1 MKIKKK
7 ILISTI
13 ISILLIALIYVS
25 DITNIPDS
33 IILFKEEEL
42 NINTIFGISVKALD
56 TSNTDIDTAQSGEII
71 QASSGS
77 YANKEES
84 INIVI
89 NLFGIKVKEVSVNVI
104 DDVEVVPLGGLI
116 GMKLYTNGVLVV
128 GMSEIYGQNNQVYRP
143 YENTGIK
150 EGDTITKINDEY
162 IVSTEDMTECINAS
176 QGKEI
181 KITYIHNNK
190 TLETNITPI
199 ETDKNN
205 YKVRLWV
212 RDTAA
217 GVGTA
222 TFYDKNTGKVAMLG
236 HGILDVDTEE
246 LIDISDGKVT
256 NTSVVS
262 IIKGENGKTGRI
274 QGIVEGQKEI
284 GTISKNTYYGV
295 YGKLYNMNEI
305 KGNTSKSVKI
315 ALRNEIQAG
324 EATLMCALDNGQ
336 VKEYTVEIQKIYLNN
351 NSNNKSMLLKVTDE
365 ELLEKTGGII
375 QGMSGSPI
383 IQNGKLIGAL
393 THVLVQ
399 NPTQGY
405 AVFSDIMVKQMNE
418 ND

>member
-205 YKVRLWV
+205 YKVGLWV

-222 TFYDKNTGKVAMLG
+222 TFYDKSTGKVAMLG

>member
-205 YKVRLWV
+205 YKVGLWV

-274 QGIVEGQKEI
+274 QGIVAGQKEI

>member
-42 NINTIFGISVKALD
+42 NINTIFGISVKALE

-84 INIVI
+84 INIGI

-205 YKVRLWV
+205 YKVGLWV

-324 EATLMCALDNGQ
+324 EATLMCALDNEQ

>member
-1 MKIKKK
+1 MKKK
-7 ILISTI
+7 ILISAI

-33 IILFKEEEL
+33 IILFEEEEL
-42 NINTIFGISVKALD
+42 NINTIFGMSIKTLEVSTK
-56 TSNTDIDTAQSGEII
+56 DIDTTQNGEII

-77 YANKEES
+77 YANQEES
-84 INIVI
+84 INVGI

-128 GMSEIYGQNNQVYRP
+128 GMSEIYGENNQVYKP

-162 IVSTEDMTECINAS
+162 IVSTDDMTECINAS
-176 QGKEI
+176 KGKEI
-181 KITYIHNNK
+181 NITYIHNNK
-190 TLETNITPI
+190 TLETKITPV

-205 YKVRLWV
+205 YKVGLWV

-222 TFYDKNTGKVAMLG
+222 TFYDKNTGNVAMLG

-274 QGIVEGQKEI
+274 QGIVEGEKEI

-295 YGKLYNMNEI
+295 YGKLYNVNEL
-305 KGNTSKSVKI
+305 KRNTSNSVKI
-315 ALRNEIQAG
+315 ALRNEIKTG
-324 EATLMCALDNGQ
+324 EATLMCALDNGE

-351 NSNNKSMLLKVTDE
+351 NSNNKSMLLKVTDK

-383 IQNGKLIGAL
+383 LQDGKLIGAL

-405 AVFSDIMVKQMNE
+405 AVFSDIMVKQMN
-418 ND
+418 DIK

>member
-1 MKIKKK
+1 MKKK
-7 ILISTI
+7 ILISAI

-33 IILFKEEEL
+33 IILFEEEEL
-42 NINTIFGISVKALD
+42 NINTIFGMSIKTLEVSTK
-56 TSNTDIDTAQSGEII
+56 DIDTTQNGEII

-77 YANKEES
+77 YANQEES
-84 INIVI
+84 INVGI

-128 GMSEIYGQNNQVYRP
+128 GMSEIYGENNQVYKP
-143 YENTGIK
+143 YENSGIK
-150 EGDTITKINDEY
+150 EGDTITKINGEN
-162 IVSTEDMTECINAS
+162 IVSTDDMTECINAS
-176 QGKEI
+176 KGKEI
-181 KITYIHNNK
+181 NITYIHNNK
-190 TLETNITPI
+190 TLETKITPV

-205 YKVRLWV
+205 YKVGLWV

-222 TFYDKNTGKVAMLG
+222 TFYDKNTGNVAMLG

-274 QGIVEGQKEI
+274 QGIVEGEKEI

-295 YGKLYNMNEI
+295 YGKLYNVNEL
-305 KGNTSKSVKI
+305 KRNTSNSVKI
-315 ALRNEIQAG
+315 ALRNEIKTG
-324 EATLMCALDNGQ
+324 EATLMCALDNGE

-351 NSNNKSMLLKVTDE
+351 NSNNKSMLLKVTDK

-383 IQNGKLIGAL
+383 LQDGKLIGAL

-405 AVFSDIMVKQMNE
+405 AVFSDIMVKQMN
-418 ND
+418 DIK

>member
-1 MKIKKK
+1 MKKK
-7 ILISTI
+7 ILISAI

-42 NINTIFGISVKALD
+42 NINTIFGMSIKTLEVS
-56 TSNTDIDTAQSGEII
+56 TTDIDTTQNGEII

-77 YANKEES
+77 YANREES
-84 INIVI
+84 INVGI

-128 GMSEIYGQNNQVYRP
+128 GMSEIYGENNQVYKP
-143 YENTGIK
+143 YENSGIK
-150 EGDTITKINDEY
+150 EGDTITKINGEY
-162 IVSTEDMTECINAS
+162 IVSTDDMTECINAS
-176 QGKEI
+176 KGKEI
-181 KITYIHNNK
+181 NITYIHNNK
-190 TLETNITPI
+190 TLETKITPV

-205 YKVRLWV
+205 YKVGLWV

-222 TFYDKNTGKVAMLG
+222 TFYDKNTGNVAMLG

-274 QGIVEGQKEI
+274 QGIVEGEKEI

-295 YGKLYNMNEI
+295 YGKLYNVNEL
-305 KGNTSKSVKI
+305 KRNTSNSVKI
-315 ALRNEIQAG
+315 ALRNEIKTG
-324 EATLMCALDNGQ
+324 EATLMCALDNGE

-351 NSNNKSMLLKVTDE
+351 NSNNKSMLLKVTDK

-383 IQNGKLIGAL
+383 LQDGKLIGAL

-405 AVFSDIMVKQMNE
+405 AVFSDIMVKQMN
-418 ND
+418 DIK

>member
-1 MKIKKK
+1 MKNKKK

-25 DITNIPDS
+25 DITNIPDN

-42 NINTIFGISVKALD
+42 NINTIFGMSVKALE
-56 TSNTDIDTAQSGEII
+56 TSNTDIDTTQSGEII

-77 YANKEES
+77 YVNKEEN
-84 INIVI
+84 INVGI

-104 DDVEVVPLGGLI
+104 DDIEVVPLGGLI

-205 YKVRLWV
+205 YKVGLWV

-217 GVGTA
+217 RSWHC
-222 TFYDKNTGKVAMLG
+222 Y
-236 HGILDVDTEE
+236 IL
-246 LIDISDGKVT
+246 
-256 NTSVVS
+256 
-262 IIKGENGKTGRI
+262 
-274 QGIVEGQKEI
+274 
-284 GTISKNTYYGV
+284 
-295 YGKLYNMNEI
+295 
-305 KGNTSKSVKI
+305 
-315 ALRNEIQAG
+315 
-324 EATLMCALDNGQ
+324 
-336 VKEYTVEIQKIYLNN
+336 
-351 NSNNKSMLLKVTDE
+351 
-365 ELLEKTGGII
+365 
-375 QGMSGSPI
+375 
-383 IQNGKLIGAL
+383 
-393 THVLVQ
+393 
-399 NPTQGY
+399 
-405 AVFSDIMVKQMNE
+405 
-418 ND
+418 

>member
-1 MKIKKK
+1 MKKK
-7 ILISTI
+7 ILISAI

-42 NINTIFGISVKALD
+42 NINTIFGMSIKTLEVSTK
-56 TSNTDIDTAQSGEII
+56 DIDTTQNGEII

-77 YANKEES
+77 YANQEES
-84 INIVI
+84 INVGI

-128 GMSEIYGQNNQVYRP
+128 GMSEIYGENNQVYKP
-143 YENTGIK
+143 YENSGIK
-150 EGDTITKINDEY
+150 EGDTITKINGEY
-162 IVSTEDMTECINAS
+162 IVSTDDMTECINAS
-176 QGKEI
+176 KGKEI
-181 KITYIHNNK
+181 NITYIHNNK
-190 TLETNITPI
+190 TLETKITPV

-205 YKVRLWV
+205 YKVGLWV

-222 TFYDKNTGKVAMLG
+222 TFYDKNTGNVAMLG

-274 QGIVEGQKEI
+274 QGIVEGEKEI

-295 YGKLYNMNEI
+295 YGKLYNVNEL
-305 KGNTSKSVKI
+305 KRNTSNSVKI
-315 ALRNEIQAG
+315 ALRNEIKTG
-324 EATLMCALDNGQ
+324 EATLMCALDNGE

-351 NSNNKSMLLKVTDE
+351 NSNNKSMLLKVTDK

-383 IQNGKLIGAL
+383 MQNNKVIGAL

-405 AVFSDIMVKQMNE
+405 AVFSDIMVKQMN
-418 ND
+418 DIK

>member
-42 NINTIFGISVKALD
+42 NINTIFGISVKALE

-84 INIVI
+84 INIGI

-205 YKVRLWV
+205 YKVGLWV

>member
-1 MKIKKK
+1 MKKK
-7 ILISTI
+7 ILISAI

-42 NINTIFGISVKALD
+42 NINTIFGMSIKTLEVSTK
-56 TSNTDIDTAQSGEII
+56 DIDTTQNGEII

-77 YANKEES
+77 YANQEES
-84 INIVI
+84 INVGI

-128 GMSEIYGQNNQVYRP
+128 GMSEIYGENNQVYKP
-143 YENTGIK
+143 YENSGIK
-150 EGDTITKINDEY
+150 EGDTITKINCEY
-162 IVSTEDMTECINAS
+162 IVSTDDMTECINAS
-176 QGKEI
+176 KGKEI
-181 KITYIHNNK
+181 NITYIHNNK
-190 TLETNITPI
+190 TLETKITPV

-205 YKVRLWV
+205 YKVGLWV

-222 TFYDKNTGKVAMLG
+222 TFYDKNTGNVAMLG

-274 QGIVEGQKEI
+274 QGIVEGEKEI

-295 YGKLYNMNEI
+295 YGKLYNVNEL
-305 KGNTSKSVKI
+305 KRNTSNSVKI
-315 ALRNEIQAG
+315 ALRNEIKTG
-324 EATLMCALDNGQ
+324 EATLMCALDNGE

-351 NSNNKSMLLKVTDE
+351 NSNNKSMLLKVTDK

-383 IQNGKLIGAL
+383 LQDGKLIGAL

-405 AVFSDIMVKQMNE
+405 AVFSDIMVKQMN
-418 ND
+418 DIK

>member
-1 MKIKKK
+1 MKKK
-7 ILISTI
+7 IFISTI
-13 ISILLIALIYVS
+13 IAILLIALVYIS
-25 DITNIPDS
+25 DITNIPDN

-42 NINTIFGISVKALD
+42 KINTIFGMSVKALEV
-56 TSNTDIDTAQSGEII
+56 SNNDIDGIQNDETV
-71 QASSGS
+71 QASSEN
-77 YANKEES
+77 YANKEET
-84 INIVI
+84 INVGI

-104 DDVEVVPLGGLI
+104 EDIEVIPLGGLI

-128 GMSEIYGQNNQVYRP
+128 GMSEIYGKNNQPYKP

-150 EGDTITKINDEY
+150 EGDTITKINDEE
-162 IVSTEDMTECINAS
+162 IISTEDMTQYINNS
-176 QGKEI
+176 KGKQI
-181 KITYIHNNK
+181 KLTYIHNNK
-190 TLETNITPI
+190 TLETNITPV

-205 YKVRLWV
+205 YKVGLWV

-246 LIDISDGKVT
+246 LIDISDGKIT

-274 QGIVEGQKEI
+274 QGIVEGQKDI

-295 YGKLYNMNEI
+295 YGKIDNINEL
-305 KGNTSKSVKI
+305 KGSSAETTKI
-315 ALRNEIQAG
+315 ALRNEIKTG
-324 EATLMCALDNGQ
+324 EATILCALEDGK
-336 VKEYTVEIQKIYLNN
+336 VKEYTVEIEKIYLNN

-405 AVFSDIMVKQMNE
+405 AVFADIMVKQMNE
-418 ND
+418 AK

>member
-205 YKVRLWV
+205 YKVGLWV

-305 KGNTSKSVKI
+305 KGNTSKAVKI

>member
-56 TSNTDIDTAQSGEII
+56 TSHTDIDTAQSGEII

-205 YKVRLWV
+205 YKVGLWV

>member
-205 YKVRLWV
+205 YKVGLWV

-284 GTISKNTYYGV
+284 GTISQNTYYGV

>member
-1 MKIKKK
+1 MKKK
-7 ILISTI
+7 ILISAI

-42 NINTIFGISVKALD
+42 NINTIFGMSIKTLEVSTK
-56 TSNTDIDTAQSGEII
+56 DIDTTQNGEII

-77 YANKEES
+77 YANQEES
-84 INIVI
+84 INVGI

-128 GMSEIYGQNNQVYRP
+128 GMSEIYGENNQVYKP
-143 YENTGIK
+143 YENSGIK
-150 EGDTITKINDEY
+150 EGDTITKINGEN
-162 IVSTEDMTECINAS
+162 IVSTDDMTECINAS
-176 QGKEI
+176 KGKEI
-181 KITYIHNNK
+181 NITYIHNNK
-190 TLETNITPI
+190 TLETKITPV

-205 YKVRLWV
+205 YKVGLWV

-222 TFYDKNTGKVAMLG
+222 TFYDKNTGNVAMLG

-274 QGIVEGQKEI
+274 QGIVEGEKEI

-295 YGKLYNMNEI
+295 YGKLYNVNEL
-305 KGNTSKSVKI
+305 KRNTSNSVKI
-315 ALRNEIQAG
+315 ALRNEIKTG
-324 EATLMCALDNGQ
+324 EATLMCALDNGE

-351 NSNNKSMLLKVTDE
+351 NSNNKSMLLKVTDK

-383 IQNGKLIGAL
+383 LQDGKLIGAL

-405 AVFSDIMVKQMNE
+405 AVFSDIMVKQMN
-418 ND
+418 DIK

>member
-1 MKIKKK
+1 MKKK
-7 ILISTI
+7 ILISAI

-42 NINTIFGISVKALD
+42 NINTIFGMSIKTLEVSTK
-56 TSNTDIDTAQSGEII
+56 DIDTTQNGEII

-77 YANKEES
+77 YANQEES
-84 INIVI
+84 INVGI

-128 GMSEIYGQNNQVYRP
+128 GMSEIYGENNQVYKP
-143 YENTGIK
+143 YENSGIK
-150 EGDTITKINDEY
+150 EGDTITKINGEY
-162 IVSTEDMTECINAS
+162 IVSTDDMTECINAS
-176 QGKEI
+176 KGKEI
-181 KITYIHNNK
+181 NITYIHNNK
-190 TLETNITPI
+190 TLETKITPV

-205 YKVRLWV
+205 YKVGLWV

-222 TFYDKNTGKVAMLG
+222 TFYDKNTGNVAMLG

-274 QGIVEGQKEI
+274 QGIVEGEKEI

-295 YGKLYNMNEI
+295 YGKLYNVNEL
-305 KGNTSKSVKI
+305 KRNTSNSVKI
-315 ALRNEIQAG
+315 ALRNEIKTG
-324 EATLMCALDNGQ
+324 EATLMCALDNGE

-351 NSNNKSMLLKVTDE
+351 NSNNKSMLLKVTDK

-383 IQNGKLIGAL
+383 LQDGKLIGAL

-405 AVFSDIMVKQMNE
+405 AVFSDIMVKQMN
-418 ND
+418 DIK

>member
-1 MKIKKK
+1 MKKK
-7 ILISTI
+7 IFISTI
-13 ISILLIALIYVS
+13 IAILLIALVYIS
-25 DITNIPDS
+25 DITNIPDN

-42 NINTIFGISVKALD
+42 KINTIFGMSVKALEV
-56 TSNTDIDTAQSGEII
+56 SNNDIDGIQNDETV
-71 QASSGS
+71 QASSEN
-77 YANKEES
+77 YANKEET
-84 INIVI
+84 INVGI

-104 DDVEVVPLGGLI
+104 EDIEVIPLGGLI

-128 GMSEIYGQNNQVYRP
+128 GMSEIYGKNNQPYKP

-150 EGDTITKINDEY
+150 EGDTITKINDEE
-162 IVSTEDMTECINAS
+162 IISTEDMTQYINNS
-176 QGKEI
+176 KGKQI
-181 KITYIHNNK
+181 KLTYIHNNK
-190 TLETNITPI
+190 TLETNITPV

-205 YKVRLWV
+205 YKVGLWV

-246 LIDISDGKVT
+246 LIDISDGKIT

-274 QGIVEGQKEI
+274 QGIVEGQKDI

-295 YGKLYNMNEI
+295 YGKIDNINEL
-305 KGNTSKSVKI
+305 KGSSAETTKI
-315 ALRNEIQAG
+315 ALRNEIKTG
-324 EATLMCALDNGQ
+324 EATILCALEDGK
-336 VKEYTVEIQKIYLNN
+336 VKEYTVEIEKIYLNN

-405 AVFSDIMVKQMNE
+405 AVFADIIVKQMN
-418 ND
+418 

>member
-190 TLETNITPI
+190 TLETNITPV

-205 YKVRLWV
+205 YKVGLWV

>member
-1 MKIKKK
+1 MKKK
-7 ILISTI
+7 ILISAI

-33 IILFKEEEL
+33 IILFEEEEL
-42 NINTIFGISVKALD
+42 NINTIFGMSIKTLEVSTK
-56 TSNTDIDTAQSGEII
+56 DIDTTQNGEII

-77 YANKEES
+77 YANQEES
-84 INIVI
+84 INVGI

-128 GMSEIYGQNNQVYRP
+128 GMSEIYGENNQVYKP
-143 YENTGIK
+143 YENSGIK
-150 EGDTITKINDEY
+150 EGDTITKINGEY
-162 IVSTEDMTECINAS
+162 IVSTDDMTECINAS
-176 QGKEI
+176 KGKEI
-181 KITYIHNNK
+181 NITYIHNNK
-190 TLETNITPI
+190 TLETKITPV

-205 YKVRLWV
+205 YKVGLWV

-222 TFYDKNTGKVAMLG
+222 TFYDKNTGNVAMLG

-274 QGIVEGQKEI
+274 QGIVEGEKEI

-295 YGKLYNMNEI
+295 YGKLYNVNEL
-305 KGNTSKSVKI
+305 KRNTSNSVKI
-315 ALRNEIQAG
+315 ALRNEIKTG
-324 EATLMCALDNGQ
+324 EATLMCALDNGE

-351 NSNNKSMLLKVTDE
+351 NSNNKSMLLKVTDK

-383 IQNGKLIGAL
+383 LQDGKLIGAL

-405 AVFSDIMVKQMNE
+405 AVFSDIMVKQMN
-418 ND
+418 DIK

>member
-7 ILISTI
+7 IFISTI
-13 ISILLIALIYVS
+13 IAFLLIILIYVS
-25 DITNIPDS
+25 DITNIPDN

-42 NINTIFGISVKALD
+42 NINTIFGISVKTLEVS
-56 TSNTDIDTAQSGEII
+56 SNDINGIQNDETV
-71 QASSGS
+71 QASSEN
-77 YANKEES
+77 YINREET
-84 INIVI
+84 INVGI

-104 DDVEVVPLGGLI
+104 EDIEVIPLGGLI

-128 GMSEIYGQNNQVYRP
+128 GMSEIYGEDNQVYKP

-150 EGDTITKINDEY
+150 EGDTITKINDEE
-162 IVSTEDMTECINAS
+162 IISTDDMMKIINNS
-176 QGKEI
+176 KGKEI
-181 KITYIHNNK
+181 RVTYIHNNK

-205 YKVRLWV
+205 YKVGLWV

-246 LIDISDGKVT
+246 LIDISDGKIT

-262 IIKGENGKTGRI
+262 IVKGENGKTGRI
-274 QGIVEGQKEI
+274 QGIVEGQKDI

-295 YGKLYNMNEI
+295 YGKIDNINEL
-305 KGNTSKSVKI
+305 KANSSEATKI
-315 ALRNEIQAG
+315 ALRNEIEIG
-324 EATLMCALDNGQ
+324 EATILCALDNGKIQ
-336 VKEYTVEIQKIYLNN
+336 EYKVEIEKIYLNN

-399 NPTQGY
+399 NPKQGY
-405 AVFSDIMVKQMNE
+405 AVFADIMVKQMN
-418 ND
+418 DVK

>member
-71 QASSGS
+71 KASSGS

-205 YKVRLWV
+205 YKVGLWV

>member
-1 MKIKKK
+1 MKNKKK

-25 DITNIPDS
+25 DITNIPDN

-42 NINTIFGISVKALD
+42 NINTIFGMSVKALE
-56 TSNTDIDTAQSGEII
+56 TSNTDIDTTQSGEII

-77 YANKEES
+77 YVNKEEN
-84 INIVI
+84 INVGI

-104 DDVEVVPLGGLI
+104 DDIEVVPLGGLI

-205 YKVRLWV
+205 YKVGLWV

-217 GVGTA
+217 RSWHC
-222 TFYDKNTGKVAMLG
+222 Y
-236 HGILDVDTEE
+236 
-246 LIDISDGKVT
+246 
-256 NTSVVS
+256 
-262 IIKGENGKTGRI
+262 
-274 QGIVEGQKEI
+274 
-284 GTISKNTYYGV
+284 
-295 YGKLYNMNEI
+295 
-305 KGNTSKSVKI
+305 
-315 ALRNEIQAG
+315 
-324 EATLMCALDNGQ
+324 
-336 VKEYTVEIQKIYLNN
+336 
-351 NSNNKSMLLKVTDE
+351 
-365 ELLEKTGGII
+365 
-375 QGMSGSPI
+375 
-383 IQNGKLIGAL
+383 
-393 THVLVQ
+393 VL
-399 NPTQGY
+399 
-405 AVFSDIMVKQMNE
+405 
-418 ND
+418 